1 VKKWRLVGA
10 WHDASGSDQIETRD
24 VYTAVIVVE
33 LSLRNRL
40 EGVELFH
47 D

>member
-1 VKKWRLVGA
+1 VNKWRLVGA
-10 WHDASGSDQIETRD
+10 WRDASGSDQIETRD

-33 LSLRNRL
+33 LDLRNRL